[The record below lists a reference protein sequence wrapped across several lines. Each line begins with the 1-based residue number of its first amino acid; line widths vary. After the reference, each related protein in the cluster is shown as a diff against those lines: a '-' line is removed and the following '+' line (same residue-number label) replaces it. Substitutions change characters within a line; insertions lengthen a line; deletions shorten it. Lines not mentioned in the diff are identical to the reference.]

1 MNSKFRAASLASIAL
16 AAFAAAGAVAQEQPV
31 DSARSL
37 NLPANPTVFGASMPS
52 VVKATAIVNGEVIT
66 QTDVDQR
73 LALLAIAN
81 GGRAQASV
89 QSIQI
94 HAGDRYDTP
103 LHASATLA
111 GDALSG
117 ASGIASINQASGSGN
132 TELNVV
138 AATLADQGIRETNDD
153 TLASFA
159 SAGGQGEVK
168 KDLPGGTRSVGVE
181 STALRGFG
189 GVLQLNQIAGSGN
202 ATGNQLGLSVQGGP

>member
-1 MNSKFRAASLASIAL
+1 MRTYVLLAAAL
-16 AAFAAAGAVAQEQPV
+16 AATPTMAMAQSGDDYTQMLGYLADSRIDGRALSNASGAIAVNQAAG
-31 DSARSL
+31 DL
-37 NLPANPTVFGASMPS
+37 NLQANLRAM
-52 VVKATAIVNGEVIT
+52 
-66 QTDVDQR
+66 
-73 LALLAIAN
+73 AN
-81 GGRAQASV
+81 GGRAQAQV
-89 QSIQI
+89 QAIQI

-103 LHASATLA
+103 LHASATLG

-132 TELNVV
+132 TELNAV

-159 SAGGQGEVK
+159 SAGGQGEAA
-168 KDLPGGTRSVGVE
+168 DGQPGGTRSVGVE

-202 ATGNQLGLSVQGGP
+202 ATGNQLSLSVQNP

>member
-1 MNSKFRAASLASIAL
+1 MRLRSLL
-16 AAFAAAGAVAQEQPV
+16 ACVAIGFPCAAAAQADDYAQMLGYLSDHTRIDGQVLSGATGAIAVNQAAG
-31 DSARSL
+31 DL
-37 NLPANPTVFGASMPS
+37 NLQANLRAM
-52 VVKATAIVNGEVIT
+52 
-66 QTDVDQR
+66 
-73 LALLAIAN
+73 AN
-81 GGRAQASV
+81 GGQAQATV

-138 AATLADQGIRETNDD
+138 AATLADHGIRETNDD
-153 TLASFA
+153 ALASFA

-168 KDLPGGTRSVGVE
+168 KDLPGGTRSVAVE
-181 STALRGFG
+181 ATALRGFG

-202 ATGNQLGLSVQGGP
+202 ATGNQFGLSVQGGP

>member
-1 MNSKFRAASLASIAL
+1 MRTYVLLSAAL
-16 AAFAAAGAVAQEQPV
+16 AAAPTLAMAQSGDDYTQMLGYLADSRIDGRALSNASGAIAVNQAAG
-31 DSARSL
+31 DL
-37 NLPANPTVFGASMPS
+37 NLQANLRAM
-52 VVKATAIVNGEVIT
+52 
-66 QTDVDQR
+66 
-73 LALLAIAN
+73 AN
-81 GGRAQASV
+81 GGRAQAQV
-89 QSIQI
+89 QAIQI

-103 LHASATLA
+103 LHASATLG

-132 TELNVV
+132 TELNAV

-159 SAGGQGEVK
+159 SAGGQGEAA
-168 KDLPGGTRSVGVE
+168 DGQPGGTRSVGVE

-202 ATGNQLGLSVQGGP
+202 ATGNQLSLSVQNP

>member
-1 MNSKFRAASLASIAL
+1 MRLRSLLACLAVAVPCAAPAQPADDYAQMLGYLSDHTRIDGSVLSGASGAIAVNQ
-16 AAFAAAGAVAQEQPV
+16 AAG
-31 DSARSL
+31 DL
-37 NLPANPTVFGASMPS
+37 NLQANL
-52 VVKATAIVNGEVIT
+52 
-66 QTDVDQR
+66 R
-73 LALLAIAN
+73 AIAN

>member
-1 MNSKFRAASLASIAL
+1 MAMAQSGDDYAQMLGYLADSRIDGRALSNASGAIAVNQ
-16 AAFAAAGAVAQEQPV
+16 AAG
-31 DSARSL
+31 DL
-37 NLPANPTVFGASMPS
+37 NLQANL
-52 VVKATAIVNGEVIT
+52 
-66 QTDVDQR
+66 R
-73 LALLAIAN
+73 ALAN
-81 GGRAQASV
+81 GGRAQAQV
-89 QSIQI
+89 QAIQI

-103 LHASATLA
+103 LHASATLG

-132 TELNVV
+132 TELNAV

-159 SAGGQGEVK
+159 SAGGQGEAA
-168 KDLPGGTRSVGVE
+168 DGQPGGTRSVGVE

-202 ATGNQLGLSVQGGP
+202 ATGNQLSLSVQNP